1 MRKVEITVEK
11 TVRVAKTIRVTNKQ
25 LEMLR
30 NGENPFDEEFE
41 KELNKEYEKGEVW
54 YDFAVYDVENE
65 EQIVDWCY

>member
-30 NGENPFDEEFE
+30 NGENPFAEEFE
-41 KELNKEYEKGEVW
+41 NELNKDFENGYAD
-54 YDFAVYDVENE
+54 YNFAVYDLENNKT
-65 EQIVDWCY
+65 IVDWDY